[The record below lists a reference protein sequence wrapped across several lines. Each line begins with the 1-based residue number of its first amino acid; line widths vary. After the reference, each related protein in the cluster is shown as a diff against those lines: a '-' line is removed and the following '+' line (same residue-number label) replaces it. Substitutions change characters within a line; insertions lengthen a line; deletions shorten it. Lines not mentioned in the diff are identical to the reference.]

1 MKFLR
6 PVDALLS
13 IAVTL
18 LPASAFAQAASTTT
32 TTGTGGPGTTLP
44 VCMGGNL
51 QIPQLTSTSG
61 RTTSANPDEI
71 SQSDCQNNGKL
82 VFDYGYSGLGSN
94 QLQVWGLKQSAIDVS
109 DCISDM
115 NRLDSDCQ
123 EIAEMTVGT
132 GGKLYVNDK
141 LLVEKLLVGG
151 SCTGTLGNDS
161 TISVSLWIMAIP
173 PGADAVDYCTYTAAL
188 DLLGPTPPTDVTAG
202 PGDASLILN
211 FTALTD
217 PDSTGYK
224 VYCDDGSGMVQ
235 GAGGAGGS
243 TSTTTSLSGGGAL
256 ARDGVGGSFQGG
268 PQFLT
273 GAGGAGGGGAA
284 AVGAVVGAGP
294 TLASCTFSHALKAGG
309 VPDNTFYVASSNSSQ
324 ITASTSN
331 QKPMVNGKEYACG
344 VAAVDIVGNV
354 GPLSNVACGIP
365 EPTDDFFGEYR
376 GDSGQAGGGLCSIG
390 RSSSAVAAM
399 SAALGLS
406 LLALAGRRRSRARR
420 RRGPP

>member
-1 MKFLR
+1 
-6 PVDALLS
+6 
-13 IAVTL
+13 
-18 LPASAFAQAASTTT
+18 
-32 TTGTGGPGTTLP
+32 
-44 VCMGGNL
+44 
-51 QIPQLTSTSG
+51 
-61 RTTSANPDEI
+61 
-71 SQSDCQNNGKL
+71 
-82 VFDYGYSGLGSN
+82 
-94 QLQVWGLKQSAIDVS
+94 
-109 DCISDM
+109 
-115 NRLDSDCQ
+115 
-123 EIAEMTVGT
+123 
-132 GGKLYVNDK
+132 
-141 LLVEKLLVGG
+141 
-151 SCTGTLGNDS
+151 
-161 TISVSLWIMAIP
+161 MAIP

-224 VYCDDGSGMVQ
+224 VYCDDGSGMAQ

-243 TSTTTSLSGGGAL
+243 TSTTTSLSGGGAPRARRRRRQLSGRSPVLDGRRRSGRRRRGRGRRGRRRRTHPRELHLL
-256 ARDGVGGSFQGG
+256 ARAEGGRRAGQHLLRGVEQLVADHRVDLEPEADGQRQGVRVRRRRG
-268 PQFLT
+268 RHRWQL
-273 GAGGAGGGGAA
+273 
-284 AVGAVVGAGP
+284 
-294 TLASCTFSHALKAGG
+294 
-309 VPDNTFYVASSNSSQ
+309 
-324 ITASTSN
+324 
-331 QKPMVNGKEYACG
+331 
-344 VAAVDIVGNV
+344 